1 MAAVPSDADLPDVPD
16 DLFPS
21 PKPKSDINLPLL
33 WFGIPFRV
41 WISLLI
47 RYRFRVSPGYWPR
60 AVFITLLSLVNSF
73 VSSYTALLY
82 ARRIAR
88 AKVTAPLFV
97 VGHWRSG
104 TTLLHELL
112 AKDPKNAWPDGYACF
127 CPAHFQRSRYIVR
140 GLSKVIAPRQRP
152 MDFMTFDLAL
162 PQEDE
167 FALLMTGA
175 PSPYEELMFPFAADE
190 TLRRLEPASLT
201 PAEQARFDRKMR
213 RFFRAVM
220 AEQAGR
226 RLVLK
231 SPPHL
236 GRLETLARLYPDLKV
251 LHIVRDPRAVV
262 PSMAKMIG
270 LLGPMGRMNRHW
282 PANSSRRGFMRF
294 RRMFEL
300 FEETRHL
307 VPEGSLVEIRYEDL
321 IADPVTV
328 LRRVYADLDLGDFG
342 PLEAALT
349 PLVEGGHFRP
359 AKPPEL
365 TAQQSKVIEAYCGP
379 MMRRYGYL

>member
-1 MAAVPSDADLPDVPD
+1 MAEVPSDAGLPEVPD
-16 DLFPS
+16 DLFPQ
-21 PKPKSDINLPLL
+21 PRPKSDINLPLI

-41 WISLLI
+41 WIALLA
-47 RYRFRVSPGYWPR
+47 RHRFRVSPSYWPR
-60 AVFITLLSLVNSF
+60 AVLITLLSLINSF
-73 VSSYTALLY
+73 VGSYTALLY
-82 ARRIAR
+82 GRRIAR
-88 AKVTAPLFV
+88 AEVTAPLFV

-112 AKDPKNAWPDGYACF
+112 AKDPKHAWPDGYACF
-127 CPAHFQRSRYIVR
+127 CPVHFQRSRYVVR
-140 GLSKVIAPRQRP
+140 WLSRLVAPRQRP
-152 MDFMTFDLAL
+152 MDFMTFDLTL

-190 TLRRLEPASLT
+190 TLRRLAPATLT

-220 AEQAGR
+220 VGKAGQ

-262 PSMAKMIG
+262 PSMVKMIG
-270 LLGPMGRMNRHW
+270 LLGPMGQMSRRW
-282 PANSSRRGFMRF
+282 PANASRRGFLRF
-294 RRMFEL
+294 RRL
-300 FEETRHL
+300 FEHYEQTRHL
-307 VPEGSLVEIRYEDL
+307 VPAGNLVEIRYEDL
-321 IADPVTV
+321 VADPITV
-328 LRRVYADLDLGDFG
+328 LRQVYADLDLGDFG

-349 PLVEGGHFRP
+349 PLAEGGHFRP
-359 AKPPEL
+359 AQQPQLTPEQ
-365 TAQQSKVIEAYCGP
+365 AAVIEAYCGP